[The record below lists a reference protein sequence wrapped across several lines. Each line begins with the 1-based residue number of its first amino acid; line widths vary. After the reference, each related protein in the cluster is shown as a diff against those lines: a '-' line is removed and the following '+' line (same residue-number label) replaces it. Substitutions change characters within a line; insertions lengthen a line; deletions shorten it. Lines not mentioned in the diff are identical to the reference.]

1 MRVAEGGKSECR
13 PVMGRIGIA
22 TSSYAKAGRLLL
34 GVSSQ
39 ELLKNRLTEGK
50 QMNAE
55 PLGMCAFW
63 HDVNKRQVRRLPN
76 STVKAI
82 QDSIPN
88 KGNLGMV
95 ADPLG

>member
-1 MRVAEGGKSECR
+1 
-13 PVMGRIGIA
+13 MGRIGIA

-39 ELLKNRLTEGK
+39 ERLKNRPTEGK

-55 PLGMCAFW
+55 PLGMCTFW
-63 HDVNKRQVRRLPN
+63 RDVKNRQVRRLPD

-82 QDSIPN
+82 QVSILN
-88 KGNLGMV
+88 KGNLGTA